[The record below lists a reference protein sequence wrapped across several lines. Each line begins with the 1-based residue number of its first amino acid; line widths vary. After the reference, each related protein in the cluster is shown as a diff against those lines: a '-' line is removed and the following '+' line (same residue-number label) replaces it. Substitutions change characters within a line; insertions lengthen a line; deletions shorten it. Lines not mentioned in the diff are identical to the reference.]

1 VAFLDLVIDWRKS
14 NARQTSAPIREKT
27 RMITGKQFRAS
38 AGLALG
44 LALAALAGGSAAA
57 QGAMKNITY
66 VQPNPS
72 AINSFP
78 VYVAIGEGYF
88 KDEGLNVSVQSVDG
102 SAPVLQALAAG
113 QAQIGRPG
121 PAPVLNARARGV
133 DVVFLYNSLP
143 KSSFGITVKR
153 DDPYKSVTDL
163 KGKTI
168 GTGTRDGAEV
178 GFARAILN
186 DAGMQEGKDFTFIP
200 VGDGG
205 PATAGFLRGDIQAY
219 VAATSDAAILN
230 ARGVPVRDITPQKF
244 QSYFGNGY
252 AAMADYVAKNP
263 DVIEGFGR
271 ALVRATKFTVD
282 PKNRDTVLKHL
293 AAGNPQEGEDKKF
306 ANALLDA
313 VLAKAMPADL
323 SKGWG
328 YQDPQD
334 WDNWHKALLA
344 TGDLKQPLPNLE
356 AAYTNKFIEAW
367 NKGK

>member
-1 VAFLDLVIDWRKS
+1 MPEGEKLMIAF
-14 NARQTSAPIREKT
+14 
-27 RMITGKQFRAS
+27 KQVCAC
-38 AGLALG
+38 AGLAAAVALSPLG
-44 LALAALAGGSAAA
+44 AGDAVA
-57 QGAMKNITY
+57 QGALKNVTY

-72 AINSFP
+72 AINSFQI
-78 VYVAIGEGYF
+78 YVAIGEGYF
-88 KDEGLNVSVQSVDG
+88 KEEGLNVTVQSVDG

-133 DVVFLYNSLP
+133 DVVFIYNALP
-143 KSSFGITVKR
+143 KSSFGIVVKR
-153 DDPYKSVTDL
+153 DDPYKQVTDL

-186 DAGMQEGKDFTFIP
+186 DAGMQQDKDYTFIP

-230 ARGVPVRDITPQKF
+230 ARGMPVRDITPGKF

-252 AAMADYVAKNP
+252 AAMRDYIDKNP

-271 ALVRATKFTVD
+271 AMVRATRFIME
-282 PKNRDTVLKHL
+282 PKNRDKALAHL

-306 ANALLDA
+306 ATALLEA
-313 VLAKAMPADL
+313 VLAKATPPDT

-328 YQDPQD
+328 YQNPQD
-334 WDNWHKALLA
+334 WENWHKALLA
-344 TGDLKQPLPNLE
+344 TGDLKQALPSLE

-367 NKGK
+367 NKTK

>member
-1 VAFLDLVIDWRKS
+1 
-14 NARQTSAPIREKT
+14 
-27 RMITGKQFRAS
+27 MITLKQVCAS
-38 AGLALG
+38 AGLAVAV
-44 LALAALAGGSAAA
+44 ALSPFGAEDVAA
-57 QGAMKNITY
+57 QGAPKNVVY

-72 AINSFP
+72 AINSFQ

-88 KDEGLNVSVQSVDG
+88 KEEGLNVTVQSVDG

-121 PAPVLNARARGV
+121 AAPVLNARARGV
-133 DVVFLYNSLP
+133 DVVFIYNALP
-143 KSSFGITVKR
+143 KSSFGITVKK
-153 DDPYKSVTDL
+153 DDPYKQVSDL
-163 KGKTI
+163 KGKVI

-178 GFARAILN
+178 GFARAILK
-186 DAGMQEGKDFTFIP
+186 DAGMEEGKDYTFIP

-230 ARGVPVRDITPQKF
+230 ARGMLVRDITPDKF

-252 AAMADYVAKNP
+252 AAMRDYIDKNP

-271 ALVRATKFTVD
+271 AMVRATQFIMD
-282 PKNRDTVLKHL
+282 PKNRDKALADM

-306 ANALLDA
+306 AGSLLEA
-313 VLAKAMPADL
+313 VLAKAKPADS

-328 YQDPQD
+328 YQNPQD
-334 WDNWHKALLA
+334 WENWHKALLA

-356 AAYTNKFIEAW
+356 AAYTNKFIETW
-367 NKGK
+367 NKPK